1 MLTFLNA
8 AAVAFCLFALSRVF
22 LRMRKSEIS
31 KGEFAFWTGLWS
43 IIIIIAIIPRTTN
56 FLAQIVGIG
65 RGADLALVS
74 AVILLF
80 YLNFR
85 LYVKISNTEQE
96 ITKLVRQLALTRK
109 K

>member
-1 MLTFLNA
+1 MFTFLNA

-22 LRMRKSEIS
+22 LRMRKSEIR
-31 KGEFAFWTGLWS
+31 KGEFAFWSALW
-43 IIIIIAIIPRTTN
+43 ILIIIIAVIPQTTN
-56 FLAQIVGIG
+56 FLAKIIGIG

-96 ITKLVRQLALTRK
+96 ITKLVRQIALTRK

>member
-1 MLTFLNA
+1 MLTFLTA
-8 AAVAFCLFALSRVF
+8 AAVAFSLFALSRVF

-31 KGEFAFWTGLWS
+31 KGEFAFWSLLWIV
-43 IIIIIAIIPRTTN
+43 IIIISVIPRTTN

-65 RGADLALVS
+65 RGADLALVI

-96 ITKLVRQLALTRK
+96 ITRLVRELALGRK